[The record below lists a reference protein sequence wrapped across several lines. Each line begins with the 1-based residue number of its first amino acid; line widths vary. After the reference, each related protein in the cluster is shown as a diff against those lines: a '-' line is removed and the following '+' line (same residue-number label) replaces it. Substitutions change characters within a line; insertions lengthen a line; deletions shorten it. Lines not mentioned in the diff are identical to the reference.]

1 MNFLNSTIQMFQT
14 IAILLLMICV
24 LRLLLGSTFIWLQR
38 YLKLKNSG
46 VPCASFYFLTP
57 QLNPLSKFF
66 QSYQP
71 ETRMKEVLEIF
82 DETKSKFVH
91 VVDGEIHS
99 VYVKDKDIVKDIFK
113 RSKEYTKPV
122 ELYEFFKYFG
132 ENVLT
137 AQGSEW
143 NHQRS
148 SFNGFFTQ
156 ERFLKVYTSS
166 VHKYANKFMDLFIKK
181 HSNSLTIG

>member
-1 MNFLNSTIQMFQT
+1 MIQT
-14 IAILLLMICV
+14 IAFLLVIICI
-24 LRLLLGSTFIWLQR
+24 LRLILGSSFLWLQR
-38 YLKLKNSG
+38 YLKLKSSG

-66 QSYQP
+66 QSYAP
-71 ETRMKEVLEIF
+71 EKRMNEVLEIF
-82 DETKSKFVH
+82 EETQSKFVH

-156 ERFLKVYTSS
+156 ERFLKVYTAS
-166 VHKYANKFMDLFIKK
+166 VHKYANEFMELFINKQK
-181 HSNSLTIG
+181 SNELTIG